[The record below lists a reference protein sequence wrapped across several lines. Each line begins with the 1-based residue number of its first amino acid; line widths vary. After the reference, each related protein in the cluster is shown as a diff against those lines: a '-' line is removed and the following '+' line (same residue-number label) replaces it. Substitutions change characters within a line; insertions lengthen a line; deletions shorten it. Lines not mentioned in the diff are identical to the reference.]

1 MIKNNFVKLAMTA
14 GIFLS
19 TSLVHAQ
26 EKEWETIF
34 NGNNLDG
41 WVMKFSGYELGVNY
55 KDTFRAG
62 DGVMS
67 VNYDQYDTFKEEF
80 GHIFYKEKYSNYNF
94 SLEYR
99 FVGDQVPDG
108 PDWAYRNNGIMAHSQ
123 DPKTITLH
131 QDFPTS
137 IEIQLLGGAP
147 TGERTTGNM
156 CSPGSH
162 ISMGGEVITQH
173 CINSNSKTYRGD
185 QWVRIDVE
193 VRNSKVLRHKING
206 ELVMEYQDI
215 QIDASDETIPMQI
228 FNQGTPLEE
237 GYISLQAESHN
248 TEFRNIMIQNL
259 DE

>member
-1 MIKNNFVKLAMTA
+1 
-14 GIFLS
+14 
-19 TSLVHAQ
+19 
-26 EKEWETIF
+26 
-34 NGNNLDG
+34 
-41 WVMKFSGYELGVNY
+41 
-55 KDTFRAG
+55 
-62 DGVMS
+62 
-67 VNYDQYDTFKEEF
+67 
-80 GHIFYKEKYSNYNF
+80 KYSNYNL

-108 PDWAYRNNGIMAHSQ
+108 PGWAYRNNGIMAHSQ
-123 DPKTITLH
+123 DPNSMTLD

-147 TGERTTGNM
+147 TGERSTGNM

-162 ISMGGEVITQH
+162 ISMDGEVITQH
-173 CINSNSKTYRGD
+173 CINSNSKTFRGD

-215 QIDASDETIPMQI
+215 QIDQSDETIPMQI
-228 FNQGTPLEE
+228 FKQGTPLES